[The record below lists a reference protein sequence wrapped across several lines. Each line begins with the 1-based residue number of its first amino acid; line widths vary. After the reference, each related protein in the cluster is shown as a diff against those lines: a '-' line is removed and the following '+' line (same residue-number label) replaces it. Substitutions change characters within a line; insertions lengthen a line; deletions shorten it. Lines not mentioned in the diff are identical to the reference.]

1 MSDPHRGERSANHE
15 TVASP
20 AGARALLQQQAA
32 LLTAVATGGP
42 RIEAVNA
49 EYREQRA
56 QLNES
61 FRLLGIE
68 PPFPWRD
75 LWEWYGHY
83 SRELPN
89 YAGRR
94 QLISSLVGTAED
106 ALDRLTQRGM
116 IDDFGG
122 KPVTPS
128 WARLEGR
135 ITELK
140 DELAVAQSPDDLQDV
155 GRRAREI
162 LIELGRLALSD
173 EALPSGIVAPKQADA
188 KQRLALFLEAKAS
201 GAAHQELRQVV
212 RAAWEL
218 TQKVTHS
225 ESVERIDAL
234 AAAQATVLLVRVIQ
248 DLAAS

>member
-1 MSDPHRGERSANHE
+1 MSDAHRGERSTDPE
-15 TVASP
+15 TAISTP
-20 AGARALLQQQAA
+20 TGARALLEQQAA

-56 QLNES
+56 QLNEN

-83 SRELPN
+83 SRELPT
-89 YAGRR
+89 YGSRR

-106 ALDRLTQRGM
+106 ALDGLKQRDV

-128 WARLEGR
+128 WARLEER
-135 ITELK
+135 VTELK
-140 DELAVAQSPDDLQDV
+140 DELAAAQSQDDLQDV

-162 LIELGRLALSD
+162 LIE
-173 EALPSGIVAPKQADA
+173 
-188 KQRLALFLEAKAS
+188 
-201 GAAHQELRQVV
+201 
-212 RAAWEL
+212 
-218 TQKVTHS
+218 
-225 ESVERIDAL
+225 
-234 AAAQATVLLVRVIQ
+234 
-248 DLAAS
+248 